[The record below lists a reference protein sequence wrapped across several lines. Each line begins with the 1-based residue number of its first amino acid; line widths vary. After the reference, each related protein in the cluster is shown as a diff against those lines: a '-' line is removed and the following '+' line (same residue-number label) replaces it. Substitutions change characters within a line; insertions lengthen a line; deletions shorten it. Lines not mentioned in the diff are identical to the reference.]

1 MKWIL
6 IDDDPEEIEIFGYAV
21 SSLSNPPLFCGYTDF
36 DTAMDEMLRDMEAL
50 PDLIFLD
57 GFMHRINGDEC
68 LRKLKANEVLK
79 HISVIIYTGFISDKH
94 RENIIGLGAADILV
108 KPRVLAELK
117 AKLEDLTGP

>member
-21 SSLSNPPLFCGYTDF
+21 SSLSRPPLFCGYTDF
-36 DTAMDEMLRDMEAL
+36 DTAMDEMLSDPEAM

-57 GFMHRINGDEC
+57 GFMHRITGDEC
-68 LRKLKANEVLK
+68 LGKLKAHEALK

-94 RENIIGLGAADILV
+94 RDNIIRMGAADILV

-117 AKLEDLTGP
+117 TKLEALTGS

>member
-21 SSLSNPPLFCGYTDF
+21 YSLPNPPLFCGYTDF
-36 DTAMDEMLRDMEAL
+36 DTALDEMLRGIEAL

-57 GFMHRINGDEC
+57 GFMHRITGAEC
-68 LRKLKANEVLK
+68 LVKLKACEALK

-94 RENIIGLGAADILV
+94 RDHIIELGAADIIV

-117 AKLEDLTGP
+117 VKLEALAGS